1 MRELDL
7 VSKQPGSHA
16 YKGATV
22 ERLDIPNILNR
33 EFDVPASN
41 QVWCGDITGTPRLPR
56 FRPTARSP
64 LCPTCSTWSESGAS
78 LPKRI
83 HVRGCVKTRKSRGI
97 TMPMMLCG
105 TRCIKKAPPALKE
118 AMDLA
123 YLTGQRPDDVLMMRR
138 DDGMENSLGALLR
151 VIAER
156 NA

>member
-1 MRELDL
+1 
-7 VSKQPGSHA
+7 
-16 YKGATV
+16 
-22 ERLDIPNILNR
+22 
-33 EFDVPASN
+33 
-41 QVWCGDITGTPRLPR
+41 
-56 FRPTARSP
+56 
-64 LCPTCSTWSESGAS
+64 
-78 LPKRI
+78 
-83 HVRGCVKTRKSRGI
+83 
-97 TMPMMLCG
+97 MPMMLCG